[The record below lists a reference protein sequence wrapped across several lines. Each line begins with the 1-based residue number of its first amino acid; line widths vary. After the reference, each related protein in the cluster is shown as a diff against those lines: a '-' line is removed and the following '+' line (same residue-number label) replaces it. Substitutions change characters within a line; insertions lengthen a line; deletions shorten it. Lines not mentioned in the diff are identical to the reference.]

1 MTKELAEAARKL
13 AQADLQCA
21 VAEGRADI
29 QAGLARRLYWR
40 KLAEGDVRGIV
51 MPLDDAI
58 RYLRIAGWSL
68 GDIGRQIGKGKSYV
82 QQRLLRIAARE
93 EIADGD

>member
-1 MTKELAEAARKL
+1 MT
-13 AQADLQCA
+13 
-21 VAEGRADI
+21 V
-29 QAGLARRLYWR
+29 RRSWHEFV
-40 KLAEGDVRGIV
+40 EGDVRGIV
-51 MPLDDAI
+51 MPLDGTI

-93 EIADGD
+93 DIG